1 MVHAVLAALLV
12 WEGPG
17 LLDLAFLGSS
27 VLYVVMALDF
37 GGSGQSS
44 RETFLEWG
52 MASVLASL
60 VVGLQVARWR
70 AWAWV
75 ERTLVS
81 GDMEMYA
88 ERYSALATSPTLTFP
103 FTHAST
109 LSALAPSPP
118 HTHIHRHRHR
128 QSHMQRDTDTP
139 DLSHSTKPD
148 IGVEGRVQRPVTGN
162 GVCVRAARV
171 RERER
176 NREKET
182 ERKREE
188 RERET
193 ERERTGR
200 REREKTR
207 EREARHP

>member
-1 MVHAVLAALLV
+1 MPLGDLGSAASCRWRLVVHAVLAALLV

-118 HTHIHRHRHR
+118 HTHIQAHAHTTT
-128 QSHMQRDTDTP
+128 HMAHAHTYDVTFLACFIVPSFPCTHDSLQC
-139 DLSHSTKPD
+139 LSRSVQVAKACD
-148 IGVEGRVQRPVTGN
+148 IRPRGGGTE
-162 GVCVRAARV
+162 AAAGEV
-171 RERER
+171 
-176 NREKET
+176 
-182 ERKREE
+182 
-188 RERET
+188 
-193 ERERTGR
+193 
-200 REREKTR
+200 
-207 EREARHP
+207 